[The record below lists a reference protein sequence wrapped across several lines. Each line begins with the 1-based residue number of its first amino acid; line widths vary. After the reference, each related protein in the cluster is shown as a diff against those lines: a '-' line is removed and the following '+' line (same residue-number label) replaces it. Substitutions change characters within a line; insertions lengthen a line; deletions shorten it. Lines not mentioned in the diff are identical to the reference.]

1 MKQNLR
7 IHLMAI
13 TLYTGL
19 TLGLTWPVAAH
30 LATHIPGEATWAF
43 DESTF
48 IWNMWWF
55 KFSLLNLAQSPLT
68 SNYTF
73 FPLGIHLTTY
83 TFNLFNAAFGLP
95 LQLAISLPLASN
107 LTLFFAYISSA
118 YGVFLLLL
126 YLLTRPSPTPNPQ
139 LSIINYQLSI
149 VPYLAAFVAGAVYA
163 FSASRM
169 MYVALGHYNFVTIQ
183 WFPYYTLFL
192 LKTLHQGTFKNA
204 FLAALFAA
212 FCLYAELTFS
222 VFLLFITVIVF
233 LGRQGSGVRGQGLGV
248 SGQRAAGGSR
258 YSVVGSQTSV
268 VDSQPSAASSRHSS
282 FIIHHSSFGSRW
294 SVVVRQALRLAL
306 IGLITF
312 ALTAPFILTVLPDF
326 LDPAYSEPGWGEGL
340 KLSADLAGLVTL
352 TPLHPLAS
360 VDWVTEL
367 RAVIEG
373 ASRFSDA
380 NTLFLGYGIL
390 AIAAVGYCL
399 WRRAAGVWLW
409 SAIIFTL
416 LSLGPLLTINGQNR
430 FNLDGLEVTFPLP
443 FALLHYVPILNANR
457 VPNRFGIPLTLALA
471 VLVGY
476 ALIRLLP
483 QTIRHPNPST
493 HQPPPP
499 QPTQPSIQP
508 TVQPSPYPLLA
519 FALTLALLVV
529 LLFDQYSVPLPLTD
543 ARIPAVYRQI
553 GAEPGNFTLMQL
565 PLGWR
570 NSYGT
575 LGAERTQLQYYQS
588 AHLRPMLGGNTSR
601 NPSFKFDYYA
611 NIPLFAAITEAE
623 LYHPVDETTLARAKQ
638 QAADLMTLYNIKYLV
653 IHDPIP
659 FRKPYEDTYMAT
671 RKLALDLIPHQ
682 AEPVY
687 ASPGVQAFAVAQAAI
702 PDPLV
707 IDFGDWSSDPYRGDG
722 WAGNETVF
730 GATANW
736 ATASQ
741 ADIFF
746 PIRGGGDRRLSL
758 QIAPFSY
765 PNAPRQQVEVRL
777 NGQGLNT
784 YPLQDNWQ
792 TVETV
797 LPAAQLIDGLNRLTL
812 HFAYSAQPR
821 DVLPGSLA
829 IGHTGRETPI
839 DVEVNSGAEFAY
851 ITAGFGDQA
860 ADASAHRR
868 GINVAVI
875 EPQSGQVLAE
885 RGFDT
890 AANAFEAAALAD
902 FIAGIPAGQVVIF
915 ASQGLDALAHFSAD
929 AFAALQSTGLAVE
942 ALAPPFSAIGVKG
955 AAGGTALQAQGAGA
969 AYLRVGPSPDTR
981 PLAAAVDTVTIA
993 K

>member
-1 MKQNLR
+1 MSKNLR
-7 IHLMAI
+7 IHLI
-13 TLYTGL
+13 VIGLYTVL
-19 TLGLTWPVAAH
+19 TIGLTWPVAAH
-30 LATHIPGEATWAF
+30 IGTHIPGEATWAF

-55 KFSLLNLAQSPLT
+55 KFSLLNLAQSPLIST
-68 SNYTF
+68 YTF
-73 FPLGIHLTTY
+73 FPLSIHLTTY

-95 LQLAISLPLASN
+95 LQLALSLPLASN

-126 YLLTRPSPTPNPQ
+126 YLLTRPTLTSHPTPF
-139 LSIINYQLSI
+139 SILHSSFFIL
-149 VPYLAAFVAGAVYA
+149 PLAAFVAGAVYA

-169 MYVALGHYNFVTIQ
+169 MYIALGHYNFVTIQ
-183 WFPYYTLFL
+183 WFPYYVLFL

-222 VFLLFITVIVF
+222 VFLLFITLIIF
-233 LGRQGSGVRGQGLGV
+233 LSDLGLGGR
-248 SGQRAAGGSR
+248 SLESA
-258 YSVVGSQTSV
+258 
-268 VDSQPSAASSRHSS
+268 VDSQSSTASRHHSS
-282 FIIHHSSFGSRW
+282 FIIHHSSFGSWW
-294 SVVVRQALRLAL
+294 SVVSRQTLRLAL
-306 IGLITF
+306 IGVITF
-312 ALTAPFILTVLPDF
+312 ALTAPFILAVLPDF

-352 TPLHPLAS
+352 TPLHPLAG

-373 ASRFSDA
+373 TSRFSDA

-390 AIAAVGYCL
+390 IIAAIGFL
-399 WRRAAGVWLW
+399 IWRRSARVWLW
-409 SAIIFTL
+409 AVIIFTI

-443 FALLHYVPILNANR
+443 FALLHYIPILNANR

-471 VLVGY
+471 ILVGY
-476 ALIRLLP
+476 AIFWLLNKI
-483 QTIRHPNPST
+483 IRHPNPST
-493 HQPPPP
+493 SQPASQQPPPP
-499 QPTQPSIQP
+499 ANQPTNQPSNQP
-508 TVQPSPYPLLA
+508 TYHPSTFPFLA
-519 FALTLALLVV
+519 FALVLVFLVV

-543 ARIPAVYRQI
+543 ARIPTVYRQI
-553 GAEPGNFTLMQL
+553 GAEPGNFTVMQL

-575 LGAERTQLQYYQS
+575 LGAERTQLQYYQA

-601 NPSFKFDYYA
+601 NPRFKFDYYA

-623 LYHPVDETTLARAKQ
+623 LYRTVDETTLARAGQ
-638 QAADLMTLYNIKYLV
+638 QAADLMTLYNIKYIV
-653 IHDPIP
+653 VHEPIP
-659 FRKPYEDTYMAT
+659 FRKPYEDTYLAT
-671 RKLALDLIPHQ
+671 RKLALDLIPHR

-687 ASPGVQAFAVAQAAI
+687 ESPGVQAFAVEQATI

-707 IDFGDWSSDPYRGDG
+707 IDFGDWTADPYRGEG

-736 ATASQ
+736 TTADR
-741 ADIFF
+741 AEIFF
-746 PIRGGGDRRLSL
+746 PVRGDGDRRLSL
-758 QIAPFSY
+758 QIAPFVY
-765 PNAPRQQVEVRL
+765 PNAPSQQVGIKL
-777 NGQGLNT
+777 NDHVLAT
-784 YPLQDNWQ
+784 YTLQENWQ
-792 TVETV
+792 AVETV
-797 LPAAQLIDGLNRLTL
+797 LPEAQLIDGLNRLTL
-812 HFAYSAQPR
+812 HFAHTAQPR
-821 DVLPGSLA
+821 EVLPANRA
-829 IGHTGRETPI
+829 IGHTGVETPV
-839 DVEVNSGAEFAY
+839 DVEVNSGADFAF
-851 ITAGFGDQA
+851 ITAGFGDEA

-875 EPQSGQVLAE
+875 DPQSGDVLDM

-890 AANAFEAAALAD
+890 AANAFEATALAE
-902 FIAGIPAGQVVIF
+902 FIAGIPDGQIVIF
-915 ASQGLDALAHFSAD
+915 ASQGLDALAYVSAD
-929 AFAALQSTGLAVE
+929 TLTALQSAGLAVGT
-942 ALAPPFSAIGVKG
+942 LATPFSAIGVKG
-955 AAGGTALQAQGAGA
+955 AAGGTALQAQGEGA
-969 AYLRVGPSPDTR
+969 AYLRLGLVPDTR
-981 PLAAAVDTVTIA
+981 PLAAAVDTITIS

>member
-1 MKQNLR
+1 MSKNLR
-7 IHLMAI
+7 IHLIAI
-13 TLYTGL
+13 ALYTGL
-19 TLGLTWPVAAH
+19 TLGLTWPIAAH
-30 LATHIPGEATWAF
+30 IATYIPGEATWAF

-55 KFSLLNLAQSPLT
+55 KFSLLNLTQSPLT

-95 LQLAISLPLASN
+95 LQLSTSLPLASN

-118 YGVFLLLL
+118 YGTFLLLT
-126 YLLTRPSPTPNPQ
+126 YLLTRSSPTPSSPPTNYQ
-139 LSIINYQLSI
+139 LSIINYQL
-149 VPYLAAFVAGAVYA
+149 PYLAAFVAGAIYA

-169 MYVALGHYNFVTIQ
+169 MYIALGHYNFVTIQ

-204 FLAALFAA
+204 FLAALFGA

-222 VFLLFITVIVF
+222 VFLLFITIIVF
-233 LGRQGSGVRGQGLGV
+233 LSSQGSGVRGRRTAV
-248 SGQRAAGGSR
+248 GSQ
-258 YSVVGSQTSV
+258 YSVVGSQPPAASR
-268 VDSQPSAASSRHSS
+268 QPSAFSIQHSA
-282 FIIHHSSFGSRW
+282 FII
-294 SVVVRQALRLAL
+294 RQALRLAL
-306 IGLITF
+306 IGAITF

-352 TPLHPLAS
+352 TPLHPLAG

-373 ASRFSDA
+373 TSRFSDA

-390 AIAAVGYCL
+390 AMAAIGYL
-399 WRRAAGVWLW
+399 IWRRVAGVWLW
-409 SAIIFTL
+409 SAIIFTI

-443 FALLHYVPILNANR
+443 FALLHYIPILNANR

-476 ALIRLLP
+476 AIFWLL
-483 QTIRHPNPST
+483 QKTIRHRTPST
-493 HQPPPP
+493 VPSSPQ
-499 QPTQPSIQP
+499 QPTQPS
-508 TVQPSPYPLLA
+508 PSPTNYPPTYSLLA
-519 FALTLALLVV
+519 FALTLVFLVI

-543 ARIPAVYRQI
+543 ARIPSVYRQI
-553 GAEPGNFTLMQL
+553 GAEPDSFTVMQL

-623 LYHPVDETTLARAKQ
+623 LYRPVDETTLARARQ

-659 FRKPYEDTYMAT
+659 FRKPYEDTYLAT
-671 RKLALDLIPHQ
+671 RKLTLDLIPHQ

-687 ASPGVQAFAVAQAAI
+687 ESPGVQAFAVEQAAI
-702 PDPLV
+702 PNPLV
-707 IDFGDWSSDPYRGDG
+707 IDFGDWTGDPYRGEG

-736 ATASQ
+736 AAANQ
-741 ADIFF
+741 AEIFF
-746 PIRGGGDRRLSL
+746 PVRGGGDRQLSL
-758 QIAPFSY
+758 QIAPFVY
-765 PNAPRQQVEVRL
+765 PNAPAQQVEVRL
-777 NGQGLNT
+777 NDHVLNT
-784 YPLQDNWQ
+784 FPLQENWQ
-792 TVETV
+792 AIEMV
-797 LPAAQLIDGLNRLTL
+797 LPETQLVTGLNRLTL
-812 HFAYSAQPR
+812 HFAHTAQPR
-821 DVLPGSLA
+821 EVLPGSRA
-829 IGHTGRETPI
+829 IGQTGLETPI
-839 DVEVNSGAEFAY
+839 DLEVNSGADFAF

-860 ADASAHRR
+860 VDASAHRR
-868 GINVAVI
+868 GINVAVLD
-875 EPQSGQVLAE
+875 PQSGAVLAM

-902 FIAGIPAGQVVIF
+902 FIADIPAGQIVIF
-915 ASQGLDALAHFSAD
+915 ASQGLDALAYVSTD
-929 AFAALQSTGLAVE
+929 TLEALQSTGLAVDT
-942 ALAPPFSAIGVKG
+942 LAAPFSAIGVKG
-955 AAGGTALQAQGAGA
+955 AAGGSALQAQGEGA
-969 AYLRVGPSPDTR
+969 AYLRLGLSPDTR
-981 PLAAAVDTVTIA
+981 SLAAAIDTITITQ
-993 K
+993 